1 MSHTITNTNN
11 TANNSYPHQYG
22 SILASAIGSTSL
34 GPIEQKNKNEINFK
48 LIPAVGGFIL
58 EIYKF
63 EDLLVGSSNTKR
75 YILREKNMGKQI
87 ERILSVEIL
96 RK

>member
-22 SILASAIGSTSL
+22 SILTSAIGTTTL
-34 GPIEQKNKNEINFK
+34 GPTEQKHKNEINLK
-48 LIPAVGGFIL
+48 IIPAVGGFIL
-58 EIYKF
+58 EIHRL
-63 EDLLVGSSNTKR
+63 EDILLGPSNVKR